1 MLNCTWHDHT
11 YRDKWSEEVLACLA
25 KYNKCLYD
33 NKYFDFSRSPEGECT
48 FRRLDGRPPFGDLVI
63 PITDMETLSYVDPP
77 QLGQILVAGR
87 DYALEGSCVLPPS
100 AADITTLLVK
110 IITASEIA
118 VDHRDTA
125 SKAGKAGAIAR
136 WGNRTDAELEP
147 ITLPEIIIP
156 AGLSLPTFQSGGV
169 EIRPGEYLQTIEAFL
184 IRGYEPE
191 QHLAFYGYYDKKRWQ
206 DGTIG
211 TAAARLNRVLRWNQ
225 LDGPKRFESDPAAHA
240 LFLELLNALPAE
252 KRVYLLG
259 DGVRVIIDKTDHIC
273 VYAPKDIRG
282 DLKSLTAA
290 KTALE
295 SYRNAHRL
303 TNDKWGFVAI
313 PFQIKTRK

>member
-1 MLNCTWHDHT
+1 MQ
-11 YRDKWSEEVLACLA
+11 
-25 KYNKCLYD
+25 
-33 NKYFDFSRSPEGECT
+33 NKYFDFSSSPKGENT
-48 FRRLDGRPPFGDLVI
+48 FRRLDDRPPFGDLII
-63 PITDMETLSYVDPP
+63 PHSDLEATNYIDPTK
-77 QLGQILVAGR
+77 LGQILVAGR
-87 DYALEGSCVLPPS
+87 DYAQDGHCVLPPS
-100 AADITTLLVK
+100 AAEATTLLAK
-110 IITASEIA
+110 IITASEVA
-118 VDHRDTA
+118 VDRRVTVT
-125 SKAGKAGAIAR
+125 KAGQAGANAR
-136 WGNRTDAELEP
+136 WGVRTDADLEP

-156 AGLSLPTFQSGGV
+156 AGLTLPAIQSGGV
-169 EIRPGEYLQTIEAFL
+169 EISPIEYIQTIEAFF
-184 IRGYEPE
+184 IRGYESE
-191 QHLAFYGYYDKKRWQ
+191 QHLAFYAYYGKKRWQ

-211 TAAARLNRVLRWNQ
+211 TPAARLNRVLRWNQ
-225 LDGPKRFESDPAAHA
+225 LDGPRRFDSDPAAHA
-240 LFLELLNALPAE
+240 LLLELLNALPAE
-252 KRVYLLG
+252 KRVFLLG